1 MALRQSKGQA
11 VAPVGSEAA
20 QLAAASGKM
29 VLLDKLLPKLR
40 AEGKKVCTE
49 PHHTTPHHT
58 TPSRCSVHR
67 MAKHWLRQAATPSSS
82 GLPMQH
88 QPHGIIPCPGTPRRR
103 S

>member
-40 AEGKKVCTE
+40 AEGKKVCTLN
-49 PHHTTPHHT
+49 HTTPHHT
-58 TPSRCSVHR
+58 SP
-67 MAKHWLRQAATPSSS
+67 
-82 GLPMQH
+82 
-88 QPHGIIPCPGTPRRR
+88 PHHTI
-103 S
+103 